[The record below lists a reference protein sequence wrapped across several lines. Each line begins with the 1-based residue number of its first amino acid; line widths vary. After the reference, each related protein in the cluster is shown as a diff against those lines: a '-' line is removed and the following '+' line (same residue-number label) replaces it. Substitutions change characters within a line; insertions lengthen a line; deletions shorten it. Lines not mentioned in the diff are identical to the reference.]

1 MPSINQPQQRS
12 GVIMKN
18 NALLNDPRHLYPAP
32 PFPEQPQPAPGLAG
46 KMDPSPDHGE
56 ESYRGSGKLKGRKAL
71 VTGGDSGIGRAAA
84 IAFAREGADV
94 AISYLSEEAP
104 DAREVIA
111 LIEAEGRK
119 AVALPGDIKEEDWCA
134 ELVEKAVSELGGLDI
149 LVVNAG
155 RQQYREK
162 IEELS
167 TEDFDKTMKTNLY
180 ALHWIVKAA
189 VPHMPAGSAVITTA
203 SIQAYQPSPILLDYA
218 TTKAGIVA
226 YTKALAKQ
234 LIERGIRANVVAPG
248 PVWTALQ
255 PSGGQ
260 PDEKV
265 ENFGKDSDFGRPG
278 QPVELAPVFVLLA
291 SQDASFINGEV
302 YGVTGGKGVA

>member
-1 MPSINQPQQRS
+1 MSKKS
-12 GVIMKN
+12 S
-18 NALLNDPRHLYPAP
+18 LNDPRGLYPTP
-32 PFPEQPQPAPGLAG
+32 PFPDQPQPAPGLAR
-46 KMDPSPDHGE
+46 KMNPTPDHGE
-56 ESYRGSGKLKGRKAL
+56 QSYRGSGKLTGRKAL
-71 VTGGDSGIGRAAA
+71 ITGGDSGIGRAAA

-94 AISYLSEEAP
+94 AIAYLPDEEA
-104 DAREVIA
+104 DAEEVIR
-111 LIEAEGRK
+111 LVEEEGRK
-119 AVALPGDIKEEDWCA
+119 AIGLPGDIKEESWCRA
-134 ELVEKAVSELGGLDI
+134 LVERAVSELGGLDI
-149 LVVNAG
+149 LLVNAG

-167 TEDFDKTMKTNLY
+167 TDDFDKTMKTNLY
-180 ALHWIVKAA
+180 ALHWIAQAA
-189 VPHMPAGSAVITTA
+189 VPHMPVGSSVITTA

-265 ENFGKDSDFGRPG
+265 KNFGKDSDFGRPG

-291 SQDASFINGEV
+291 SQEASFINGEV